1 MAGGTGPV
9 RKHHIQEPDTRRTC
23 VGPQLDKN
31 QRESLL
37 PLSLGWDAK
46 MTISGACAKKLSE
59 ARVQGEGLKLTVE
72 QEYLEE
78 TLWKT
83 IPHHEHG

>member
-1 MAGGTGPV
+1 
-9 RKHHIQEPDTRRTC
+9 
-23 VGPQLDKN
+23 
-31 QRESLL
+31 
-37 PLSLGWDAK
+37 

-83 IPHHEHG
+83 VPHHEHG